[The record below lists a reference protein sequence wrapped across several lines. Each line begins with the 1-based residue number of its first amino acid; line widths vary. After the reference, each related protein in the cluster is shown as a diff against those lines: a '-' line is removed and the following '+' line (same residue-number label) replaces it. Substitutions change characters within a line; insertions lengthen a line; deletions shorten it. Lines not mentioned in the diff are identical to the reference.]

1 MTTYFIRLPAHDTI
15 PAALDYAPSVA
26 PARLERGPDGSIRG
40 SVEVRGPGRD
50 AMTSERG
57 AR

>member
-1 MTTYFIRLPAHDTI
+1 MVSYFIRLPGHDTI

-50 AMTSERG
+50 GEEGRG
-57 AR
+57 S